1 MTFLEALTF
10 RGVQYRRNVS
20 RRNEVNLCCP
30 FCDDMRFRL
39 GLNYVKSLAHC
50 FNCGW
55 KSRKATRLILLQ
67 LQIDATSVYDS
78 GLDAVDEVE
87 EKPLEL
93 PDDFTLLSTAEPE
106 DGPLWDARTY
116 LLQRGFSPK
125 VIKEHYF
132 GACLSGRFGY
142 RVIIPVVFKDELKG
156 IVGRDWTG
164 CREPKY
170 LNSAGERSMYNL
182 ALGGKGPLF
191 VSEGCFKAVAI
202 EQALRGFK
210 VGSSALLGHSITGLQ
225 IEQIR
230 ESGHREM
237 VVFSDA
243 DRVGVEGAVAVADRL
258 ADENFNVRFVHPLP
272 LADADDLTCD
282 QIQTAAAGAKPW
294 TRTLRQR
301 VSLEVAN
308 LC

>member
-30 FCDDMRFRL
+30 FCDDTRFRL
-39 GLNYVKSLAHC
+39 GLNYFKSVAHC

-67 LQIDATSVYDS
+67 FHIDALSISDS
-78 GLDAVDEVE
+78 AMDMVE
-87 EKPLEL
+87 EAEERPLEL
-93 PDDFTLLSTAEPE
+93 PEDFTLLSTADPE
-106 DGPLWDARTY
+106 DGPLWTARKY
-116 LLQRGFSPK
+116 LLQRGISPK

-132 GACLSGRFGY
+132 GGCLSGKFGY
-142 RVIIPVVFKDELKG
+142 RIIIPVVFKEELKG

-182 ALGGKGPLF
+182 GLEGEGPLF
-191 VSEGCFKAVAI
+191 LSEGCFKAVAI

-210 VGSSALLGHSITGLQ
+210 VGSSALLGHSITDLQ

-230 ESGHREM
+230 ESGHRRM
-237 VVFSDA
+237 VIFSDA
-243 DRVGVEGAVAVADRL
+243 DRVGVEGAINVANRL
-258 ADENFNVRFVHPLP
+258 ADENFDVRFVHPLP
-272 LADADDLTCD
+272 LADADDMTPED
-282 QIQTAAAGAKPW
+282 IRTASTSAKPW
-294 TRTLRQR
+294 TRSLSQR
-301 VSLEVAN
+301 VRLEVAA

>member
-39 GLNYVKSLAHC
+39 GLNYFKSVAHC

-67 LQIDATSVYDS
+67 LQIDSVSIYDS
-78 GLDAVDEVE
+78 GMDVVEEAE

-93 PDDFTLLSTAEPE
+93 PEDFTLLSTVEEE
-106 DGPLWDARTY
+106 DGPLWTARQY
-116 LLQRGFSPK
+116 LLERGVTPK
-125 VIKEHYF
+125 VIEEHYL
-132 GACLSGRFGY
+132 GGCLSGKFGY
-142 RVIIPVVFKDELKG
+142 RIIIPVVFKEELKG

-182 ALGGKGPLF
+182 SPEGKGPLF
-191 VSEGCFKAVAI
+191 LSEGCFKAVAI
-202 EQALRGFK
+202 EQALLRFK
-210 VGSSALLGHSITGLQ
+210 VGSSALLGHSVTELQ
-225 IEQIR
+225 VDQIR
-230 ESGHREM
+230 ESGHRQM
-237 VVFSDA
+237 VIFSDA
-243 DRVGVEGAVAVADRL
+243 DRVGVEGAINVADRL
-258 ADENFNVRFVHPLP
+258 SDENFDVRFVHPLP
-272 LADADDLTCD
+272 LADADDLS
-282 QIQTAAAGAKPW
+282 QEEIQTAAIGAKPW
-294 TRTLRQR
+294 SRSLRQR